1 MTYENKPYDNKPSD
15 AYPTAPPPSYNATY
29 DESAYLERIHFDTLT
44 TAGPTV
50 YVLQSGGIFFLNP
63 RKPENEGGMG
73 ISSQGFESA
82 DVRRVFI
89 RKVLGLLL

>member
-1 MTYENKPYDNKPSD
+1 MTYSQVD
-15 AYPTAPPPSYNATY
+15 
-29 DESAYLERIHFDTLT
+29 
-44 TAGPTV
+44 
-50 YVLQSGGIFFLNP
+50 FFLNP
-63 RKPENEGGMG
+63 KKPENEGGMG